1 MSSGTSLDACMRTAD
16 ESFREY
22 IQNAA
27 YQTDLAIKAAFHNP
41 ELYRKKKDLDR
52 LKSKNNNDYYRT
64 SAKESTYS

>member
-41 ELYRKKKDLDR
+41 ELYRKKKR
-52 LKSKNNNDYYRT
+52 FRQTQK
-64 SAKESTYS
+64 